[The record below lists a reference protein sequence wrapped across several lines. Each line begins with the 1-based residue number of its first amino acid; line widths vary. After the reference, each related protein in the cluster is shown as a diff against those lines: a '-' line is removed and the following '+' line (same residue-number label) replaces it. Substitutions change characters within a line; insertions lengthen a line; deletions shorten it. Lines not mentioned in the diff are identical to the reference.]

1 MRIGTHKIFKREELP
16 DELLDRMMLFNPEY
30 QKAEMLGL
38 STRHIPK
45 YIALFKEKDG
55 LVYIPR
61 NYKFPPEFESYDIPP
76 DIDERVD
83 GADVHYT
90 SRIIPRD
97 EQEEAIAKL
106 VETENG
112 ILEAGCGKG
121 KTVMALEAIA
131 RVGKPALVLVHKE
144 FLLDQWRDRAWEFL
158 GEEVGI
164 IQGSKCDYKGRK
176 IVIGM
181 LQSLANPDK
190 YPKEM
195 FSYFGIIVSDE
206 CHRVASRTWSEV
218 IQLFPARRRWGLT
231 ATLKRTDGMEVVFK
245 AHLGDVIHTIKGEDL
260 SPVVYAVKTHTFF
273 GVGDLVNRW
282 TGQIQVPKLLTKLSK
297 IEERNDLIHGMLRD
311 ALMAGRQVLVL
322 SDRVDHLK
330 GIAKWAKEEIPQF
343 KTMLYIGATKQE
355 ERDKAGDYDLIL
367 GTMSLAKEGL
377 DIPSLDTLFLVTPT
391 GSPVTVQQAVGRIV
405 REYDGK
411 RQPLVVD
418 FVDELIGICNSLYH
432 KRKAVYRKLGY
443 EIKEIG

>member
-38 STRHIPK
+38 STRRSQ
-45 YIALFKEKDG
+45 
-55 LVYIPR
+55 VYRSIQRERRSSLHSTELQVPA
-61 NYKFPPEFESYDIPP
+61 KFESYDRPP

-90 SRIIPRD
+90 SRITPRD

-144 FLLDQWRDRAWEFL
+144 FLLDQWKDRAWEFL

-190 YPKEM
+190 YPEEM

-231 ATLKRTDGMEVVFK
+231 ATLKRTDGMEAVFK
-245 AHLGDVIHTIKGEDL
+245 AHLGDVVYTIKGEDL

-282 TGQIQVPKLLTKLSK
+282 TGKIQVPKLLTKLSK
-297 IEERNDLIHGMLRD
+297 IEERNDLIHRMLRD
-311 ALMAGRQVLVL
+311 ALVAGRQVLVL

-330 GIAKWAKEEIPQF
+330 ELQNGLKTKLQF

-391 GSPVTVQQAVGRIV
+391 EV
-405 REYDGK
+405 RL
-411 RQPLVVD
+411 R
-418 FVDELIGICNSLYH
+418 CN
-432 KRKAVYRKLGY
+432 RR
-443 EIKEIG
+443 